1 MTRYLL
7 ETNASSETDL
17 LAFEA
22 DGYTY
27 SEAETKDATAP
38 VFVR

>member
-7 ETNASSETDL
+7 ELDAATTADV

-22 DGYTY
+22 DGYAY
-27 SEAETKDATAP
+27 SEAETTDATAP